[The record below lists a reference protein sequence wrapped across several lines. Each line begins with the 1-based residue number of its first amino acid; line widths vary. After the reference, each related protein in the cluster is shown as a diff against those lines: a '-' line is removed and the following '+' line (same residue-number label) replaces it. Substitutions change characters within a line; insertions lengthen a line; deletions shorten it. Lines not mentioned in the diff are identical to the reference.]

1 MRKSL
6 LLLPLLLTASPAFA
20 QQAPQL
26 PRELTDPATA
36 ARLAGTVHGLTNA
49 LLNLR
54 VGELQ
59 AAIEGRP
66 ASPEERNL
74 TVGDIARRDDPDFD
88 RHLQQKML
96 KAGGQMQRSMQALN
110 RALPQIMGD
119 LKDAQKSLE
128 RAAANMPDPTYPRR

>member
-6 LLLPLLLTASPAFA
+6 FLLPLLLSSSPALA

-26 PRELTDPATA
+26 QRELTDPAAA
-36 ARLAGTVHGLTNA
+36 ARLAGSVHALTYA
-49 LLNLR
+49 LLDMR
-54 VGELQ
+54 VGEIQ
-59 AAIEGRP
+59 AAVEGRQ
-66 ASPEERNL
+66 ATPEERNL

-96 KAGGQMQRSMQALN
+96 KADGQMQRSMQALN
-110 RALPQIMGD
+110 QALPQNMSD
-119 LKDAQKSLE
+119 LKQAQKSLE